1 MIGLSKAFAGDYAL
15 YSLQMNRIGLNETI
29 QLVTLRM
36 DRQINNWKEEFK
48 ASLFEDIFT
57 ICITNIVAIRD

>member
-15 YSLQMNRIGLNETI
+15 YSLQMNKIGLNETI
-29 QLVTLRM
+29 QRVTLRM
-36 DRQINNWKEEFK
+36 DRQTNNWKEEFK
-48 ASLFEDIFT
+48 TSQFGGIFT